1 MSDNVAEIGAAD
13 NTETSSDEPILQRP
27 RKKPRLT
34 SCLSISELL
43 AIFPDETPG
52 TLAMLAEAHE
62 SLPSEI
68 IKLVPHISAVQLA
81 EYGDLVEKSRA
92 AVNPG
97 LQALD
102 SSAIL
107 EAIRDQAARHVSF
120 IGLLKRK
127 VKQSMIDIRF
137 DLSSEVGDN

>member
-1 MSDNVAEIGAAD
+1 
-13 NTETSSDEPILQRP
+13 
-27 RKKPRLT
+27 
-34 SCLSISELL
+34 
-43 AIFPDETPG
+43 
-52 TLAMLAEAHE
+52 MLAEAHE

-68 IKLVPHISAVQLA
+68 IELVPHISAVQLA
-81 EYGDLVEKSRA
+81 EYGELVEKSRA

-97 LQALD
+97 PQELD

-127 VKQSMIDIRF
+127 VKQSMMIWKMTQMLTTILLEQMWMKVHRMKIKMKFLKFCPRMDQI
-137 DLSSEVGDN
+137 LLT